1 MGVEIYEME
10 IHLKI
15 VRNTVD
21 KCIIIILAGCWKQ
34 HAMVCGLE
42 SPILASQLQPQF
54 IVIIIVFVII
64 IQSTTFVLS
73 SSLLLIILATAL

>member
-1 MGVEIYEME
+1 ME
-10 IHLKI
+10 IRFKI
-15 VRNTVD
+15 RRNTVD
-21 KCIIIILAGCWKQ
+21 RPPGGSLLEAA
-34 HAMVCGLE
+34 HAMVCGLQ